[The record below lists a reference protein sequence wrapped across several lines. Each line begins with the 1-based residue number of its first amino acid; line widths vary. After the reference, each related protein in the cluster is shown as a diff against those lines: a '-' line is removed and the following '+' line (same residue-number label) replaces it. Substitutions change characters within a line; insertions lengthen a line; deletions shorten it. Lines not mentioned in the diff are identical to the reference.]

1 MLQILSITLPQAK
14 ADNTPN
20 ELINIFFLFPNN
32 KNCKKKKKKKENRHH
47 VTSVF

>member
-14 ADNTPN
+14 ADNTPK
-20 ELINIFFLFPNN
+20 ELLNIFFFFPINLIS
-32 KNCKKKKKKKENRHH
+32 KKKKKKKKNRHH